1 MIRFVTLLL
10 KTLNWISLPTILIVV
25 VGCLM
30 VSNYAKGESLTFG
43 FSNPSFSGDG
53 FSTHALSIS
62 QLEYNRQK
70 QVDDDILSA
79 QAKAEREAANSI
91 LNKFLNNVE
100 SRIYAQLSKQLV
112 DNMFGICDPGVTEC
126 ETPDSGTAIVEGAE
140 INWVRDATLGTIT
153 LNIISEDGTTTTI
166 TVPIDGFGF

>member
-1 MIRFVTLLL
+1 MIKWIALVLILSGCSIVSTL
-10 KTLNWISLPTILIVV
+10 TAR
-25 VGCLM
+25 GEGLM
-30 VSNYAKGESLTFG
+30 FE
-43 FSNPSFSGDG
+43 FSNPSFSGSG
-53 FSTHALSIS
+53 FSTHALSIA
-62 QLEYNRQK
+62 QLEFNRK
-70 QVDDDILSA
+70 KDVLEA
-79 QAKAEREAANSI
+79 QASAEARAAREEANSI

-126 ETPDSGTAIVEGAE
+126 TTTDSGVATVEGAE
-140 INWVRDATLGTIT
+140 ISWVRDSTTGTIT

>member
-1 MIRFVTLLL
+1 MKWIALMLLL
-10 KTLNWISLPTILIVV
+10 T
-25 VGCLM
+25 GCSIIIPLAARGEGLM
-30 VSNYAKGESLTFG
+30 FE
-43 FSNPSFSGDG
+43 FSNPSFSGQG
-53 FSTHALSIS
+53 FSTHALSIA
-62 QLEYNRQK
+62 QLEFNRQK
-70 QVDDDILSA
+70 DVDDDIASA
-79 QAKAEREAANSI
+79 EAKRLREEANSI

-126 ETPDSGTAIVEGAE
+126 TTTDSGVATVEGAE
-140 INWVRDATLGTIT
+140 ISWVRDSTTGTIT

>member
-1 MIRFVTLLL
+1 MMKWVFIPLILLF
-10 KTLNWISLPTILIVV
+10 T
-25 VGCLM
+25 GCSIIIPL
-30 VSNYAKGESLTFG
+30 AARGESLMFE
-43 FSNPSFSGDG
+43 FSNPSFSGSG
-53 FSTHALSIS
+53 FSTHALSIA
-62 QLEYNRQK
+62 QLEFNRK
-70 QVDDDILSA
+70 KDVDEDIASA
-79 QAKAEREAANSI
+79 EAKRLREEANSI

-126 ETPDSGTAIVEGAE
+126 TTTDSGVATVEGAE
-140 INWVRDATLGTIT
+140 ISWVRDSTTGTIT

>member
-1 MIRFVTLLL
+1 MIKWIALVLLL
-10 KTLNWISLPTILIVV
+10 T
-25 VGCLM
+25 GCSIIIPLAARGEGLM
-30 VSNYAKGESLTFG
+30 FE
-43 FSNPSFSGDG
+43 FSNPSFSGQG
-53 FSTHALSIS
+53 FSTHALSIA
-62 QLEYNRQK
+62 QLEFNRQK
-70 QVDDDILSA
+70 DVDDDIASA
-79 QAKAEREAANSI
+79 EAKRLREEANSI

-126 ETPDSGTAIVEGAE
+126 TTTDSGVATVEGAE
-140 INWVRDATLGTIT
+140 ISWVRDSTTGTIT

>member
-1 MIRFVTLLL
+1 MIKWIALVLILSGCSIVSTL
-10 KTLNWISLPTILIVV
+10 TAR
-25 VGCLM
+25 GEGLM
-30 VSNYAKGESLTFG
+30 FE
-43 FSNPSFSGDG
+43 FSNPSFSGQG
-53 FSTHALSIS
+53 FSTHALSIA
-62 QLEYNRQK
+62 QLEFNRQK
-70 QVDDDILSA
+70 DVDDDIASA
-79 QAKAEREAANSI
+79 EAKRLREEANSI

-126 ETPDSGTAIVEGAE
+126 TTTDSGVATVEGAE
-140 INWVRDATLGTIT
+140 ISWVRDSTTGTIT